1 MADEGIS
8 PQVRAFIADYVESA
22 VQLEVLLLLAGRR
35 DRGWSAADV
44 AQELRIETGWVDEQ
58 FHVMS
63 AKGLL
68 GSDPADP
75 SRCRFAPKSP
85 DLDRAVTELAKA
97 YADRRVTVIGLIFSK
112 PLDKIRDFADAFR
125 FRKDDSDDR

>member
-8 PQVRAFIADYVESA
+8 PQVRAFIGDYVESV

-44 AQELRIETGWVDEQ
+44 AQELRIETAWVDEQ
-58 FHVMS
+58 FRAMS
-63 AKGLL
+63 DKGLL
-68 GSDPADP
+68 GRDPADA
-75 SRCRFAPKSP
+75 SRCRFAPKSV
-85 DLDRAVTELAKA
+85 DLDTAVTELAKA

-125 FRKDDSDDR
+125 FRKDDSDGR